1 MAWFRKGNCI
11 NAESNLGCERKSTSE
26 IECSFANNLNPVTI
40 MVMGWLI
47 LLTLAGCGEV
57 APSKPVSSSTALRTM
72 KSSMRK
78 GDWQAASESADQV
91 IAAYHEN
98 ASVIALVAQV
108 RHENGD
114 PELAS
119 QLLMQACRVDDYSV
133 PARVNQ
139 AVVSL
144 LAVGKLSEVFG
155 FLEEALDHQPE
166 QHEYR
171 RLLYDLY
178 MGTENRLLGIPHG
191 RKLVLQRQFDLEL
204 LKNLSNTERRTQEVQ
219 PLKEILSRNAAD
231 KRPLI
236 GSAKI
241 EFDEGNYEGAID
253 LLLSIIEVHPDHIP
267 SQAILGRAYAAAR
280 RFDELSVWA
289 GKQSQPIAASPD
301 YWIAIGDWS
310 RSQNDHESAARA
322 YWEGTQAD
330 PDVLEAW
337 SKLNMAIQ
345 SMPPGTVDVSPRV
358 LKAMQTRVASLSRL
372 SQLKNRFE
380 RTGNI
385 SRAIV
390 VDIVETLVQLGR
402 AWEAEAWA
410 AIAFRLPEDDSVDLE
425 RVRADVIRNMSS
437 DTKWQ
442 MTANYPEF
450 DLDLSQLSMPEIGKL
465 TRVKQSDG
473 GTIAAANESAIGL
486 RLANHASQREVVF
499 HGHTSKKL
507 DQAGIML
514 HQTLGCGGGTIDF
527 DLDGWSDLYLI
538 AAGGNPSKQDS
549 DENALMRNLD
559 GAFQSVSEV
568 SATNDRGY
576 GQGVAVGDLN
586 EDGFPDLMVL
596 NYGPNKLFVNNGD
609 GTFTDASEKLA
620 VNDDDDWS
628 TSAAIADMDGDGLSD
643 MIVTNYCAGLE
654 PSTTAC
660 PMKNSDVARSCSPMV
675 FKARADLFLK
685 STENGNFADRTQQW
699 GCLPDVVGRGLGIVV
714 GTFDAASGLDALIA
728 NDMTNNHYWSRS
740 GADNSFKMTESA
752 MIRGLGAD
760 DRAIAQGSMG
770 IATGDLDRDGDLD
783 FYVTNFDKEYNT
795 VHLQQ
800 NVGAWRDETLQM
812 GLLGPTTALVGFG
825 SEAVDLDNDGNLEIV
840 VANGHVDMFSRDDQ
854 RSVYAQPFQVF
865 QRNSAGG
872 FEAVEE
878 QMKGEYITTPHV
890 ARALWTLDA
899 NRDGKVDLAVTH
911 QTEPV
916 ALLMNESSPTGH
928 WICLELKGKTGSRD
942 AIGTQL
948 VVTHGQE
955 TWTTQKVAG
964 HGYLCSNESLVRI
977 GLGELP
983 DQATVD
989 LKLTWPDGTVQV
1001 ITGMEC
1007 DTDWLVVQGEQAFRR

>member
-1 MAWFRKGNCI
+1 MAWFRIGECI
-11 NAESNLGCERKSTSE
+11 NTESNLGCERKLTSQSG
-26 IECSFANNLNPVTI
+26 CSFGTNLNAAATLVA
-40 MVMGWLI
+40 GGLI
-47 LLTLAGCGEV
+47 FLLLTGCGEV
-57 APSKPVSSSTALRTM
+57 APSKPVSSSQALRTM

-91 IAAYHEN
+91 IAAYREN

-108 RHENGD
+108 RHETGD

-139 AVVSL
+139 TVVSL

-155 FLEEALDHQPE
+155 FLEEALDRQPE
-166 QHEYR
+166 QHDYR

-204 LKNLSNTERRTQEVQ
+204 LTNLSNTERRTQDAQ

-267 SQAILGRAYAAAR
+267 SQAILGRAFAAAR

-289 GKQSQPIAASPD
+289 GDQSQPIAASPD

-345 SMPPGTVDVSPRV
+345 SMPPGIVDVPPRV
-358 LKAMQTRVASLSRL
+358 LKAIQARVASLSRF

-402 AWEAEAWA
+402 VWEAEAWA
-410 AIAFRLPEDDSVDLE
+410 AIAFQLPEDDSVDLE

-437 DTKWQ
+437 DSRWQ

-450 DLDLSQLSMPEIGKL
+450 DLNLSNLSMPEIAKL
-465 TRVKQSDG
+465 TRVDQNRRGS
-473 GTIAAANESAIGL
+473 IAAADESGVSL
-486 RLANHASQREVVF
+486 RLSNHASQREVVF
-499 HGHTSKKL
+499 RGHTSKKL

-538 AAGGNPSKQDS
+538 SAGGNPSKQDS
-549 DENALMRNLD
+549 DENALMRNLN
-559 GAFQSVSEV
+559 GVFQSVSKV

-576 GQGVAVGDLN
+576 GQGVAVGDVN
-586 EDGFPDLMVL
+586 EDGFPDLLVL

-609 GTFTDASEKLA
+609 GTFSDASGKLT
-620 VNDDDDWS
+620 VNDDDWS
-628 TSAAIADMDGDGLSD
+628 TSAAIADIDGDGLSD

-660 PMKNSDVARSCSPMV
+660 PMKNSEVARSCSPMV
-675 FKARADLFLK
+675 FKARTDLFLK
-685 STENGNFADRTQQW
+685 STESGNLVDRTQQW
-699 GCLPDVVGRGLGIVV
+699 ECLPDVVGRGLGIVV
-714 GTFDAASGLDALIA
+714 GTFDAASGLDVLIA

-740 GADNSFKMTESA
+740 KADHSFKMTESA

-800 NVGAWRDETLQM
+800 NAGAWRDETLQM
-812 GLLGPTTALVGFG
+812 GLLGPTTSLVGFG

-840 VANGHVDMFSRDDQ
+840 VANGHVDMFSRDDE
-854 RSVYAQPFQVF
+854 RSIYAQPFQVF
-865 QRNSAGG
+865 QRNKAGG
-872 FEAVEE
+872 FEAVQT
-878 QMKGEYITTPHV
+878 QMKGEYIESPHV

-928 WICLELKGKTGSRD
+928 WISLELKDKTGSRD

-948 VVTHGQE
+948 VVTHGKE

-964 HGYLCSNESLVRI
+964 HGYLCSNEALVRI

-989 LKLTWPDGTVQV
+989 LQLIWPDGTVQL
-1001 ITGMEC
+1001 ITGLEC
-1007 DTDWLVVQGEQAFRR
+1007 DTEWLLIQGDQAFRR

>member
-1 MAWFRKGNCI
+1 MARVCI
-11 NAESNLGCERKSTSE
+11 GECIDTELNLGSDRKSTSQTE
-26 IECSFANNLNPVTI
+26 GSFRKNLNTVATT
-40 MVMGWLI
+40 VAGCLI
-47 LLTLAGCGEV
+47 FLLLTGCGEV
-57 APSKPVSSSTALRTM
+57 APSKPVSSSKALRTM

-91 IAAYHEN
+91 IAAYREN

-108 RHENGD
+108 RHETGD

-139 AVVSL
+139 TVVSL

-155 FLEEALDHQPE
+155 FLEEALDRQPE
-166 QHEYR
+166 QHDYR

-204 LKNLSNTERRTQEVQ
+204 LTNLSNTERRTQDAQ

-241 EFDEGNYEGAID
+241 EFDEGNYEAAID
-253 LLLSIIEVHPDHIP
+253 LLLSIIEVHPDHLP
-267 SQAILGRAYAAAR
+267 SQAILGRAFAAAR

-289 GKQSQPIAASPD
+289 GDQSQPIAASPD

-345 SMPPGTVDVSPRV
+345 SIPPGVVDVPPRV
-358 LKAMQTRVASLSRL
+358 VKAVQARVALLSRF

-390 VDIVETLVQLGR
+390 VEIVETLVQLGR
-402 AWEAEAWA
+402 TWEAEAWA
-410 AIAFRLPEDDSVDLE
+410 AIAFQLPEDDSVDLE

-437 DTKWQ
+437 DSRWQ
-442 MTANYPEF
+442 MTANFPEF
-450 DLDLSQLSMPEIGKL
+450 ELDLSSLAMPKIGKL
-465 TRVKQSDG
+465 TRVSQSSRG
-473 GTIAAANESAIGL
+473 SIAAADESGISL
-486 RLANHASQREVVF
+486 RLSNHANQREVVF
-499 HGHTSKKL
+499 RGHTSKKL

-549 DENALMRNLD
+549 DENALMRNLN
-559 GAFQSVSEV
+559 GMFQSVSTV

-596 NYGPNKLFVNNGD
+596 NYGPNRLFINNGD
-609 GTFTDASEKLA
+609 GTFSDASEKLP
-620 VNDDDDWS
+620 VNDDDWS
-628 TSAAIADMDGDGLSD
+628 TSAAIADIDGDGFSD

-660 PMKNSDVARSCSPMV
+660 PMKDSEIARSCSPMV
-675 FKARADLFLK
+675 FKARADLFFK
-685 STENGNFADRTQQW
+685 GTESGHLVDRTQQW
-699 GCLPDVVGRGLGIVV
+699 ECLPDVVGRGLGIVV
-714 GTFDAASGLDALIA
+714 GTFDARSGLDALIA

-740 GADNSFKMTESA
+740 EADQSFKMTESA
-752 MIRGLGAD
+752 MVRGLGAD

-800 NVGAWRDETLQM
+800 NAGAWRDETLQM
-812 GLLGPTTALVGFG
+812 GLLAPTTALVGFG

-840 VANGHVDMFSRDDQ
+840 VANGHVDMFSRENE

-865 QRNSAGG
+865 QRNESGG
-872 FEAVEE
+872 FEAVQE
-878 QMKGEYITTPHV
+878 QMKGDYTETPHV

-899 NRDGKVDLAVTH
+899 NRDGRVDLAVTH

-916 ALLMNESSPTGH
+916 ALLMNESRPSGH
-928 WICLELKGKTGSRD
+928 WICLELKCKTGSRD

-948 VVTHGQE
+948 VLTHGKE

-964 HGYLCSNESLVRI
+964 HGYLCSNESVVRI
-977 GLGELP
+977 GLGEIP

-989 LKLTWPDGTVQV
+989 LQLSWPDGTVQL
-1001 ITGMEC
+1001 ITGLEC
-1007 DTDWLVVQGEQAFRR
+1007 DAEWLVIQGDHAFRR